1 MKTLVKPIVSIAIL
15 AILFYVLPFREV
27 FRAVRSVDPAIW
39 FGSLGLFLLGHIFGA
54 IKWRLMLGIGGAR
67 LEALTTIKCYAAG
80 LFSNLC
86 LPTVVGG
93 DVVRATLAGRAT
105 GKLEAVFL
113 GGIADR
119 LIDIFATGLLIM
131 AGGLIAGNALPGWQ
145 AELLIPV
152 MIMIA
157 GAASFFALVMLRRF
171 RSWPRSIRRRVIRI
185 LRILQSYLRSP
196 GRTLLALVA
205 SVSIQSMF
213 IISNIWLGR
222 SMGIEISNA
231 AWFLTWP
238 LAKLAGMLPISVG
251 GIGVRDATL
260 TALLQGFNVPA
271 AQGLAVSLSWQ
282 SVLIVGGLLSG
293 LIWILID
300 RLSKRTLQVSSG
312 SALIAG
318 STSKN

>member
-1 MKTLVKPIVSIAIL
+1 MKTLVKPIVSIIIL
-15 AILFYVLPFREV
+15 GILFYVLPFREV
-27 FRAVRSVDPAIW
+27 LSAVRSVDPVIW
-39 FGSLGLFLLGHIFGA
+39 FGALGLFLFGHVLGA
-54 IKWRLMLGIGGAR
+54 VKWRLMLRIGGAR
-67 LEALTTIKCYAAG
+67 IEMLTTVKCYAAG

-105 GKLEAVFL
+105 GRMEAVFL

-119 LIDIFATGLLIM
+119 LIDICATGLLIT
-131 AGGLIAGNALPGWQ
+131 AGGLLAGSRLPGWQ
-145 AELLIPV
+145 GELLIPV
-152 MIMIA
+152 SAIVA
-157 GAASFFALVMLRRF
+157 GTASLFGLLSLKKF
-171 RSWPRSIRRRVIRI
+171 RSWPRPIRRRVIKV

-196 GRTLLALVA
+196 GRTLFALGISLLV
-205 SVSIQSMF
+205 QSLF
-213 IISNIWLGR
+213 IFSNIWLGR

-260 TALLQGFNVPA
+260 TALLQGFDVPA

-282 SVLIVGGLLSG
+282 SVLVIGGLLSG
-293 LIWILID
+293 LIWFVID
-300 RLSKRTLQVSSG
+300 RLARRTLQVSNG
-312 SALIAG
+312 SALLAE
-318 STSKN
+318 SASEH